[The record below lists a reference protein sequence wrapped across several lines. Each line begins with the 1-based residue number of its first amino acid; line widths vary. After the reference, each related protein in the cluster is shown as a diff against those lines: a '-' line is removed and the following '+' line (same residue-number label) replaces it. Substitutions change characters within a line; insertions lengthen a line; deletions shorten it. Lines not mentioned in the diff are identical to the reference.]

1 MMPELASRDRAA
13 AQAAER
19 TATNTPIQGSAADI
33 IKMAMVAIDRKLA
46 DEGVRASMILQVHDE
61 LVFEVAEADLPRA
74 EGLIRKEM
82 EGVVDLAVP
91 LRVDIGHGRHWV
103 DAHG

>member
-1 MMPELASRDRAA
+1 
-13 AQAAER
+13 
-19 TATNTPIQGSAADI
+19 
-33 IKMAMVAIDRKLA
+33 
-46 DEGVRASMILQVHDE
+46 MILQVHDE
-61 LVFEVAEADLPRA
+61 LVFEVAEVDLARA

-91 LRVDIGHGRHWV
+91 LRVDIGHGRHWA